1 MKNNEYINTN
11 YKEYNDTSDIHRLRD
26 IWWAW
31 CGGGMVVFRG
41 GCGCSWYSGEMYF
54 RSNYNLIIFLTMAGD

>member
-41 GCGCSWYSGEMYF
+41 GCGCSW
-54 RSNYNLIIFLTMAGD
+54 